1 MSVEFQVG
9 RVYKLMAAI
18 LVLFSLLIL
27 RLAWIQLLK
36 GSWYAS
42 VATDY
47 HSRVIYYHWGHG
59 YEGRGQIVDRRG
71 TAFSDAYLRPGAAVF
86 TSVGRTYDD
95 YEQWLSVLAD
105 YSGLDTEQIE
115 ERANRRLPIPLNR
128 SLPQGLPHWIKQ
140 VTVQM
145 DKEGKLARY
154 DSTLAWHTVGFVTE
168 RFAEDRTPFRL
179 VGRLG
184 IEAAFDQLLRSPRP
198 GVAAFVNARDRLIP
212 GLGYRSTID
221 PNDLPQVK
229 LTLDKDVQ
237 AIVEEVLDMYIG
249 MNLLPQAGAVVVM
262 DPNTGD
268 ILAMA
273 SRPLREG
280 IDHQQNRALRK
291 APGLQLLPAA
301 SLVKV
306 ITTAA
311 ALESGFNPN
320 TTYHCSGH
328 ITQGGNTFSC
338 WQRHGHGTLNL
349 AEALASSCNVYFA
362 QAAQEVGAENLLD
375 LANKL
380 GLGRTFDLKLL
391 PGEQDSGS
399 LPTLADLAT
408 PGGITNHFAL
418 GSNKLEV
425 TPLQMA
431 VMVSAIANGGRRV
444 EPRLVIETR
453 NLQGRVERFPAVSP
467 ERVLRS
473 GTARQVAAMM
483 RGAVVHHHASYRPH
497 QFPYAARE
505 LAVKTGT
512 ADVLEGVQVR
522 WIGGFF
528 PWQNPQYV
536 LVYMGEVGRDGDH
549 RALREQFLAEL
560 TERLARGR

>member
-1 MSVEFQVG
+1 MTVF
-9 RVYKLMAAI
+9 LM
-18 LVLFSLLIL
+18 VFTFLLS
-27 RLAWIQLLK
+27 RLAWIQLFK

-47 HSRVIYYHWGHG
+47 HSRVIYYRSGHG
-59 YEGRGQIVDRRG
+59 YEGRGQIVDRHG
-71 TAFSDAYLRPGAAVF
+71 SPFTDAKLRLGAAVF
-86 TSVGRTYDD
+86 TSVGRAYDD
-95 YEQWLSVLAD
+95 YERWLKILSD
-105 YSGLDTEQIE
+105 YSGLETEEIE
-115 ERANRRLPIPLNR
+115 KRAKKRLPIPLHR
-128 SLPQGLPHWIKQ
+128 SLPQDLPHWIKQ
-140 VTVQM
+140 VTVQV
-145 DKEGKLARY
+145 DNEGELERY
-154 DSTLAWHTVGFVTE
+154 DSALARHTLGLVTKGFLGE
-168 RFAEDRTPFRL
+168 NFGF

-212 GLGYRSTID
+212 GLGYRSTIE
-221 PNDLPQVK
+221 PQDLPQVK

-237 AIVEEVLDMYIG
+237 AIVEEVLDSYMTSD
-249 MNLLPQAGAVVVM
+249 LLPKAGAVVVM

-268 ILAMA
+268 ILAMV
-273 SRPLREG
+273 SRPLPDGEYN
-280 IDHQQNRALRK
+280 QQNRALRK
-291 APGLQLLPAA
+291 APGLQILPAA

-311 ALESGFNPN
+311 ALESGFDPL
-320 TTYHCSGH
+320 TRYHCSGQ

-338 WQRHGHGTLNL
+338 WQRLGHGTLNL

-362 QAAQEVGAENLLD
+362 QASQEVGAENLLD
-375 LANKL
+375 LAKKF
-380 GLGRTFDLKLL
+380 GFGQSFDLGLL

-408 PGGITNHFAL
+408 PAGITNHFAL

-431 VMVSAIANGGRRV
+431 VMVATIANGGRRV
-444 EPRLVIETR
+444 DPRLVMETR
-453 NLQGRVERFPAVSP
+453 NLHGQVERFSTVNP

-473 GTARQVAAMM
+473 STAREVAAMM
-483 RGAVVHHHASYRPH
+483 RGAVLHHHASYRPH
-497 QFPYAARE
+497 HFPYAARE

-512 ADVLEGVQVR
+512 ADVMQGVQVR
-522 WIGGFF
+522 WIAGFF
-528 PWQNPQYV
+528 PWRNPQYV
-536 LVYMGEVGRDGDH
+536 VVYMGEAGRDGEN